1 MIVVKSDNFVDVGT
15 IIDAKSMVLTF
26 NLIIFYE
33 VFNSFFSGLI
43 LVIYFI
49 IDKLDSENEITS
61 KHNEDRVKKNS
72 MVIGNYFTLHIV
84 IIIM

>member
-1 MIVVKSDNFVDVGT
+1 
-15 IIDAKSMVLTF
+15 MVLTF

>member
-1 MIVVKSDNFVDVGT
+1 
-15 IIDAKSMVLTF
+15 MVLTF
-26 NLIIFYE
+26 NFIIFFE
-33 VFNSFFSGLI
+33 VFNSFISII

-61 KHNEDRVKKNS
+61 KHDEDHVRKNS

-84 IIIM
+84 IIFM

>member
-1 MIVVKSDNFVDVGT
+1 
-15 IIDAKSMVLTF
+15 MVLTF

-61 KHNEDRVKKNS
+61 KHNEDHVKKNS